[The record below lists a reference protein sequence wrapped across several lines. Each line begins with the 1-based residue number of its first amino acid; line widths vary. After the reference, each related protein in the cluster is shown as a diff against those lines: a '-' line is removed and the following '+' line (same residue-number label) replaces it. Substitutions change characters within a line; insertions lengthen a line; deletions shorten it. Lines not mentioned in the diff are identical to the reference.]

1 MDPAE
6 RKRISDAVA
15 FIGADQDVPEI
26 VRELARDLRQDEV
39 DCREEE
45 GVLEM
50 HADFFNAV
58 WNTWADASV
67 KYFSSRPQATTAEVV
82 SIRAKARFAAAVS
95 SNRPQH
101 LPPVAALALN
111 LTLRSL
117 RGRKTWD
124 QLHQAASKLL
134 SVLMRQTRANLASI
148 RVTEGHLDNFYSL
161 WDQTLSY
168 GTEIGFTP
176 EELLSLGAPGA
187 APRFPPANRL
197 TALPLPGSLPAEAA
211 PAGTRKRRR
220 SQPSDGGC
228 RGASNILPDRA
239 NMDPVV
245 LRRLRL
251 AAARAV
257 RALGR
262 GERKLEIEL
271 DLAEAARLAAHES
284 FEAHSLFFADLK
296 IQYSSFEDGPAE
308 GPVTAGVRDG
318 FALAIQR
325 NLPALARLVGEGWS
339 DDLDG
344 SLQALQTPVNWGV
357 MVSAAN
363 AWMKFL
369 TQKSGTN
376 LWTRGEAKTRR
387 DALQLRLAQARSDSS
402 AARFAVLALD
412 VLSRRMPADR
422 LPAAVQ
428 LPADFLPARLP
439 AEFPQAELPPAVV
452 QPVRRS
458 LAVSRPARTE
468 SQTARAARAR
478 RDVLRRSA
486 ARA

>member
-1 MDPAE
+1 MG
-6 RKRISDAVA
+6 S
-15 FIGADQDVPEI
+15 QSL
-26 VRELARDLRQDEV
+26 VR
-39 DCREEE
+39 
-45 GVLEM
+45 
-50 HADFFNAV
+50 
-58 WNTWADASV
+58 
-67 KYFSSRPQATTAEVV
+67 
-82 SIRAKARFAAAVS
+82 
-95 SNRPQH
+95 
-101 LPPVAALALN
+101 
-111 LTLRSL
+111 
-117 RGRKTWD
+117 
-124 QLHQAASKLL
+124 
-134 SVLMRQTRANLASI
+134 
-148 RVTEGHLDNFYSL
+148 
-161 WDQTLSY
+161 
-168 GTEIGFTP
+168 GFTP

-197 TALPLPGSLPAEAA
+197 PALPLPGSVPAEAA

-228 RGASNILPDRA
+228 RGASNVLPDRA

-262 GERKLEIEL
+262 GECKLEIEL

-296 IQYSSFEDGPAE
+296 IQYSSFEDKPAE

-318 FALAIQR
+318 STLAIQQ

-344 SLQALQTPVNWGV
+344 SLQAFQTPVNWGV

-387 DALQLRLAQARSDSS
+387 DALRLRLAQARSDSS

-439 AEFPQAELPPAVV
+439 AELPQAELPPAELPPAVV

-458 LAVSRPARTE
+458 RAESQPARIE
-468 SQTARAARAR
+468 SQPARAERAR
-478 RDVLRRSA
+478 RDRLRR
-486 ARA
+486 ARK